1 MLNYMAMVDKRMKVS
16 QCSRGDEDLG
26 YVVAATDTN
35 DDQVIGVVEEM
46 KISK

>member
-35 DDQVIGVVEEM
+35 DDHGPCHGRCEDEC
-46 KISK
+46 